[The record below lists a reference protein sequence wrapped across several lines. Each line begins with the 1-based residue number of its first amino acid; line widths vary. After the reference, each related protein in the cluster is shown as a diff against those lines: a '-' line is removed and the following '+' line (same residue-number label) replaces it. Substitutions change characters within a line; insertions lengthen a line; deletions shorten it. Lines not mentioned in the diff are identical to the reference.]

1 MGFRFSR
8 EGYREEG
15 KFSSVLN
22 LFDEFLIFLPFKFD
36 FSSIGQCPTTLLRV
50 TDILNFFFLFRIF
63 DSTLESKKLEKMK
76 LFRFGVSI

>member
-8 EGYREEG
+8 EGYREER

-22 LFDEFLIFLPFKFD
+22 LFDELLIFLPFKFD
-36 FSSIGQCPTTLLRV
+36 FSSIGRCPTTLLRV
-50 TDILNFFFLFRIF
+50 TDILNFFFSFQDIRFNIR
-63 DSTLESKKLEKMK
+63 KKLEKMK

>member
-8 EGYREEG
+8 EGYQEEG

-22 LFDEFLIFLPFKFD
+22 LFDELLIFLPFKFD
-36 FSSIGQCPTTLLRV
+36 FSSIGRCPTTLLRV
-50 TDILNFFFLFRIF
+50 TDILNFFFSFQDIRFNIR
-63 DSTLESKKLEKMK
+63 KKLEKMK

>member
-22 LFDEFLIFLPFKFD
+22 LFDELLIFLPFKFD
-36 FSSIGQCPTTLLRV
+36 FSSIGRCPTTLLRV
-50 TDILNFFFLFRIF
+50 TDILNFFFSFQDIRFNIR
-63 DSTLESKKLEKMK
+63 KKLEKMK

>member
-22 LFDEFLIFLPFKFD
+22 LFDELLIFLPFKFD
-36 FSSIGQCPTTLLRV
+36 FSSIGRCPTTLLRV

-63 DSTLESKKLEKMK
+63 NIRKKLEKMK

>member
-8 EGYREEG
+8 EGYRDEG

-22 LFDEFLIFLPFKFD
+22 LFDELLTFLPFKFD
-36 FSSIGQCPTTLLRV
+36 FSSIGRCPTTLLRV
-50 TDILNFFFLFRIF
+50 TDILNFFFSFQDIRFNIR
-63 DSTLESKKLEKMK
+63 KKLEKMK

>member
-22 LFDEFLIFLPFKFD
+22 LFDELLIFLPFKFD
-36 FSSIGQCPTTLLRV
+36 FSSIGRCPTTLLRV
-50 TDILNFFFLFRIF
+50 TDILNFFFSFQDIRFNIH
-63 DSTLESKKLEKMK
+63 KKLKKMK